1 MEEALDDGFRGLM
14 ARFPKAGR
22 VAWIGLRPRYR
33 APVEAVQTAEVVSG
47 FGLTGDHRAI
57 RGGGQRQVT
66 LIQAEH
72 LAAVA
77 AMLGRDAIDPA
88 LLRRNI
94 VVAGIN
100 LLTLQDREFHIGE
113 AVLLGTGPCAPCS
126 RMEEAL
132 GRGGLNAMRGH
143 GGITARV
150 VTSGTIHVG
159 DSVRPAQARQP
170 DA

>member
-1 MEEALDDGFRGLM
+1 MEQGLDDGLRSLT
-14 ARFPKAGR
+14 ARFPRPGR
-22 VAWIGLRPRYR
+22 VEWIGLRPRYR
-33 APVEAVQTAEVVSG
+33 APVEAVQTADAVSG
-47 FGLTGDHRAI
+47 FGLIGDHRAI

-72 LAAVA
+72 LAVVA
-77 AMLGRDAIDPA
+77 GILGRDTIDPA

-100 LLTLQDREFHIGE
+100 LLTLQDREFRIGD

-143 GGITARV
+143 GGITARI
-150 VTSGTIHVG
+150 VTSGIIRLG
-159 DSVRPAQARQP
+159 DAIEPM
-170 DA
+170 